1 MVTPDNRL
9 SRKMT
14 GYLTRDRVA
23 IVAAFAFP
31 LAAAAILVPWRAS
44 WADTDVALLLVVVV
58 VAVAAIGNGLAGAL
72 AAVWAA
78 IWFDFFFTV
87 PYGRLTI
94 RTSSDVT
101 TFAVLFI
108 VGIAVSQLAARA
120 RRLKVV
126 AITDAGY
133 LAQIQETA
141 SLARGAAAPHVVIEQ
156 VRKQLIGLLDLRDSR
171 FEYGV
176 PIDHS
181 PRLEQD
187 GIIRA
192 EYGLWAAA
200 RHAMQGEETEL
211 RAFSNGQYYGRF
223 MMTPNPDAR
232 PPLQARLTAVTLAGL
247 AGQALGARPPS
258 QKHTDERAEDA
269 CVDQAITEDAHRPAG
284 RQPPSG
290 PYASTIPDPPG
301 QSRPM
306 PRS

>member
-1 MVTPDNRL
+1 MVTPDNRV

-14 GYLTRDRVA
+14 GYLTRDRAA
-23 IVAAFAFP
+23 IVAALSFP

-72 AAVWAA
+72 AAIWAG

-101 TFAVLFI
+101 TLAVLFI
-108 VGIAVSQLAARA
+108 VGIAVSQLAARV
-120 RRLKVV
+120 RRLKVL

-141 SLARGAAAPHVVIEQ
+141 SLAQRAAAPHMVIEQ

-176 PIDHS
+176 PTDHP

-211 RAFSNGQYYGRF
+211 RALSNGQYYGRF

-269 CVDQAITEDAHRPAG
+269 CVDQAITADAPLADGQAG
-284 RQPPSG
+284 QR
-290 PYASTIPDPPG
+290 
-301 QSRPM
+301 R
-306 PRS
+306 